1 MRRYYL
7 LLLSVFL
14 LTACDQDSADA
25 IATTDTIKAETSA
38 QAKGNVTLIK
48 TVTEITDAYKQ
59 HPLKNNFTQ
68 LTQKIGVLDSIS
80 NQNQLFLSIRPANY
94 VLLTLTDALKF
105 TANEQYAQEY
115 DSLAVSSKV
124 RNYFSQLFKDEVNVQ
139 LISDNVNSDDALTVQ
154 EKELLFFIL
163 DCYENFGNGNG
174 NGNGSGTG
182 WDSSWGKKMIVA
194 ATLGFGQSPANAVF
208 NVSLLIVAY

>member
-7 LLLSVFL
+7 LLLSMFL

-25 IATTDTIKAETSA
+25 LATTDTIKTETSSL
-38 QAKGNVTLIK
+38 AKGNVTLLK
-48 TVTEITDAYKQ
+48 TVIELTDAYKQ

-80 NQNQLFLSIRPANY
+80 NQNQLFLSIKPANY

-115 DSLAVSSKV
+115 DSLAVSSTV
-124 RNYFSQLFKDEVNVQ
+124 RSYFSQLLQEEVNVEI
-139 LISDNVNSDDALTVQ
+139 ISGNVSNDDALTVQ

-163 DCYENFGNGNG
+163 NCYQNFGNG

-208 NVSLLIVAY
+208 NVSLLIVTY

>member
-7 LLLSVFL
+7 LLLSMFL

-25 IATTDTIKAETSA
+25 LATTDTIKTETSSL
-38 QAKGNVTLIK
+38 AKGNVTLLK
-48 TVTEITDAYKQ
+48 TVIELTDAYKQ

-80 NQNQLFLSIRPANY
+80 NQNQLFLSIKPANY

-115 DSLAVSSKV
+115 DSLAVSSTV
-124 RNYFSQLFKDEVNVQ
+124 RSYFSQLLQDEVNVEI
-139 LISDNVNSDDALTVQ
+139 ISGNVSNDDALTVQ

-163 DCYENFGNGNG
+163 NCYQNFGNG

-208 NVSLLIVAY
+208 NVSLLIVTY

>member
-7 LLLSVFL
+7 LLLSMFL

-25 IATTDTIKAETSA
+25 LATTDTIKTETSSL
-38 QAKGNVTLIK
+38 AKGNVTLLK
-48 TVTEITDAYKQ
+48 TVIELTDAYKQ

-80 NQNQLFLSIRPANY
+80 NQNQLFLSIKPANY

-115 DSLAVSSKV
+115 DSLAVSSTV
-124 RNYFSQLFKDEVNVQ
+124 RSYFSQLIQEEVNVEI
-139 LISDNVNSDDALTVQ
+139 ISGNVSNDDALTVQ

-163 DCYENFGNGNG
+163 NCYQNFGNG

-208 NVSLLIVAY
+208 NVSLLIVTY